1 MLKIDF
7 HRDEQK
13 QETMHSANIKGCMFT
28 YFDIQYLQSKGR
40 DEMLLIKVNMIKSLF
55 RFVETT
61 EKVSKHYHSD
71 RKH

>member
-1 MLKIDF
+1 
-7 HRDEQK
+7 
-13 QETMHSANIKGCMFT
+13 MHSANIKRCMYT

-40 DEMLLIKVNMIKSLF
+40 DEMLLIKVNMIKKLIQIF
-55 RFVETT
+55 FETA